1 MKEENW
7 LKRILSFSAACRA
20 RMVLSVFC
28 ACLSVAG
35 GIVPYFGVYRIII
48 MFFEGSQTAGG
59 IWLWSAICLAGYIS
73 KLAFYAAST
82 VLAHISAY
90 TILENMRLSIAE
102 KLMKAPLGAVLN
114 QTIGKLKSVIVDRV
128 ETIELPLA
136 HLIPEGFSEFL
147 LAAGVF
153 VYMVFIDWRMAL
165 AAMVT
170 VPIAGVAYGVMMR
183 NFNQKYDDYM
193 ESSNHVNSVIVE
205 YTEGIE
211 VIKAFN
217 QSTAS
222 YEKYEKA
229 VRSFKDYT
237 LDWFR
242 STWKLMNFGAS
253 VLPSTVLGT
262 MPVGMYLY
270 IRGSLDIAELVMCL
284 ILSLGV
290 VGGLTKFTVFVN
302 DLKAIQFAVKDVSEY
317 LNLPELE
324 NSDTPVHLRNFD
336 IELKNVSFS
345 YEATEN
351 PQNDR
356 NGKAVLTD
364 INLNIPQGAFAAIV
378 GPSGGG
384 KSTVARL
391 CARFWDAD
399 GGEIGIGGVNI
410 KKLPLSQLADTVSF
424 VTQDNFLFNCSLR
437 ENIRLG
443 NPRASDEA
451 VYTAAKAACCDDF
464 IRTLPRGYDTSAGE
478 AGGRL
483 SGGEKQRIAI
493 ARAILKNAPI
503 VILDEAT
510 AFTDPENED
519 KIQKSIAVLTKGK
532 TLLVIAHRLSTI
544 KNADQ
549 IIVIDKGHIVQTGI
563 HDELL
568 RGCGLYR
575 DMWEAHVGAKTWA
588 AGGGKGGQIECSV
601 Q

>member
-7 LKRILSFSAACRA
+7 LKTVLSFSRPCRV
-20 RMVLSVFC
+20 RMILSVFC

-35 GIVPYFGVYRIII
+35 GIVPYIGVYRIIV
-48 MFFEGSQTAGG
+48 MFFTGNQTAQG
-59 IWLWSAICLAGYIS
+59 IWLWSAICLAGYVL
-73 KLAFYAAST
+73 KLLFYAAST

-90 TILENMRLSIAE
+90 TILEGMRLSLAQQ
-102 KLMKAPLGAVLN
+102 LMKAPLGTVLN
-114 QTIGKLKSVIVDRV
+114 HTIGKLKSILIDRV

-170 VPIAGVAYGVMMR
+170 VPIAGVAYGIVMKNYNR
-183 NFNQKYDDYM
+183 KYNDYM
-193 ESSNHVNSVIVE
+193 EASNHVNSVIVE

-217 QSTAS
+217 QTTAS

-229 VRSFKDYT
+229 VRSFREYT

-253 VLPSTVLGT
+253 VLPSTMLGA
-262 MPVGMYLY
+262 MPAGMYLY
-270 IRGSLDIAELVMCL
+270 SKGALTPAELVMCL

-290 VGGLTKFTVFVN
+290 VGSLTKFTVFVN
-302 DLKAIQFAVKDVSEY
+302 DLKSIQFAVRDVRKT

-324 NSDTPVHLRNFD
+324 NSDTPVQLQNYDIAFD
-336 IELKNVSFS
+336 NVSFS
-345 YEATEN
+345 YEAQSGAEY
-351 PQNDR
+351 
-356 NGKAVLTD
+356 GKRVLHD
-364 INLNIPQGAFAAIV
+364 VNLKIPQGAFAAIV

-391 CARFWDAD
+391 CARFWDVDSGA
-399 GGEIGIGGVNI
+399 ITIGGVNI
-410 KKLPLSQLADTVSF
+410 RQIPLSQLTDTISF
-424 VTQDNFLFNCSLR
+424 VTQDNFLFNCSLM

-443 NPRASDEA
+443 NPQASDDA
-451 VYTAAKAACCDDF
+451 VYAAAEAASCDAF
-464 IRTLPRGYDTSAGE
+464 IRALPDGYATTAGE
-478 AGGRL
+478 AGDRL

-519 KIQKSIAVLTKGK
+519 KIQQSIAVLTKGK

-549 IIVIDKGHIVQTGI
+549 IIVIDQGQIVQTGI
-563 HDELL
+563 HDGLL
-568 RGCGLYR
+568 GTCALYR
-575 DMWEAHVGAKTWA
+575 SMWNAHIGAKAWA
-588 AGGGKGGQIECSV
+588 AGKEGTADA
-601 Q
+601 